1 MIRYLP
7 SVLIIGLMIL
17 SGCDCGDT
25 ASGDIGLKPDAKI
38 NLDASYDTNIED
50 AITDTNINPCPRGQE
65 LMCGICKPIRCQTDS
80 DCNPGQICSRR
91 ACVDSYLECSG
102 GDCVID
108 GMECD
113 SNGQYCHYKK
123 CGNNNECPEGL
134 FCMNTFC
141 MKRLPCNGKCGE
153 KEVCLAE
160 TDKCI
165 PAPDVESCK
174 ITCKSGEILMFADPP
189 EDSTFSSCKEIKC
202 ECKRL
207 PDLPVGDLGYYSRL
221 TMTKANDL
229 IASAY
234 NKTYGDLV
242 LVKFVLDNNGT
253 GPLGEYDPETVQF
266 IDGIPSQGQLAGNPE
281 GIRKGIKD
289 SGPDTG
295 KWTSIGVDGSDRI
308 MISYY
313 DVSNS
318 SLKFAYY
325 DGTVWSTH
333 TVDGNGPN
341 TGIYSSI
348 SISSTGLPYIAY
360 FQKNGPDGDEKLTS
374 KLKLALPISNQVP
387 SKDTDWKILDID
399 SSKVSC
405 RGLCPSSDA
414 CIIENNQTMC
424 RSLASDQKSCQD
436 GAGCNPDEKCVL
448 DETQTPVCKKDAGNV
463 PYEIEEGVG
472 LFPSVKIHTDGKIY
486 IAYYDRT
493 PLDIENYKGNLKLAT
508 VEGEN
513 ITIEILD
520 GEDGGGNDTGDV
532 GRFASLD
539 FAPDGRMGIAYYD
552 ASQNQL
558 KYFDRFANEPP
569 KIEVVYSGVTPGL
582 KEFAGPDCSLSF
594 DKDNLAHIAFQDAT
608 NHRLLF
614 ATRQEGDPPWSP
626 GNIITLLSPTDDA
639 LKNRFGEGGYG
650 FFISQIIKDKVSYIS
665 SMKLGY
671 KSGEDGIV
679 STSRF
684 LIIKRDF

>member
-1 MIRYLP
+1 MFKN
-7 SVLIIGLMIL
+7 IILATTLMIL
-17 SGCDCGDT
+17 ILSACDCGDT
-25 ASGDIGLKPDAKI
+25 ATGDIGKNPDAVI
-38 NLDASYDTNIED
+38 NLDGGSGDTL
-50 AITDTNINPCPRGQE
+50 TDTYVPPCPKGQE

-102 GDCVID
+102 GDCAID

-123 CGNNNECPEGL
+123 CGAQNSCPEGF

-160 TDKCI
+160 TDRCI
-165 PAPDVESCK
+165 PATDVESCK
-174 ITCKSGEILMFADPP
+174 KSCKPGEILMFSDPP

-202 ECKRL
+202 ECKVL

-221 TMTKANDL
+221 SMTKTNEFV
-229 IASAY
+229 ASAY

-242 LVKFVLDNNGT
+242 FVKFLFDNNGN
-253 GPLGEYDPETVQF
+253 GPIGEYDQKSVQF
-266 IDGIPSQGQLAGNPE
+266 IDGVPANGQLAGNPE

-289 SGPDTG
+289 AGPDSG
-295 KWTSIGVDGSDRI
+295 KYTSIAIDSSDRI

-313 DVSNS
+313 DVSTT

-325 DGTVWSTH
+325 DGAIWSTH
-333 TVDGNGPN
+333 TVDGSGADV
-341 TGIYSSI
+341 GMYSSI
-348 SISSTGLPYIAY
+348 TLSSTGLPYIAY
-360 FQKNGPDGDEKLTS
+360 FQKNGASGDERLNS

-387 SKDTDWKILDID
+387 QKPEDWKIMDID
-399 SSKVSC
+399 TAKVSC
-405 RGLCPSSDA
+405 RGLCPSDSA
-414 CIIENNQTMC
+414 CIEESNQTIC
-424 RSLASDQKSCQD
+424 RKLSSDQKACKE
-436 GAGCNPDEKCVL
+436 GAGCGSDEKCVL
-448 DETQTPVCKKDAGNV
+448 DDTEAPVCRKDAGTV
-463 PYEIEEGVG
+463 AYVIEEGVG
-472 LFPSVKIHTDGKIY
+472 LFPSIKVHTDGKIY
-486 IAYYDRT
+486 IAYYDRS
-493 PLDIENYKGNLKLAT
+493 PIDIKNYKGNLKLAT
-508 VEGEN
+508 IEGETIN
-513 ITIEILD
+513 IEILD

-552 ASQNQL
+552 ATLNQL
-558 KYFDRFANEPP
+558 KYFERFTNEPP

-582 KEFAGPDCSLSF
+582 KEFAGPDCSLAF
-594 DKDNLAHIAFQDAT
+594 DKDSMAHISFQDAT

-614 ATRQEGDPPWSP
+614 ASRQDGDPPWSP
-626 GNIITLLSPTDDA
+626 GDVITLLSPTDDA

-650 FFISQIIKDKVSYIS
+650 FFISMILKDKTAYIS
-665 SMKLGY
+665 SMKLGF
-671 KSGEDGIV
+671 KQGDEGTV
-679 STSRF
+679 STARF
-684 LIIKRDF
+684 LIIKKEF